1 MGRAFRTR
9 SFTRWMRKA
18 GVNDSGLLA
27 ALREMAL
34 GLIDAELGGHLVK
47 KRLALPGQG
56 KRGGARMVVATKREG
71 KWFFLYGFEKNERS
85 NLDKDE
91 LKALQEVAK
100 ELLEFDDRE
109 LAVAL
114 TAGELVEVHDVENA

>member
-1 MGRAFRTR
+1 
-9 SFTRWMRKA
+9 MRKA
-18 GVNDSGLLA
+18 GVNDSGLRA
-27 ALREMAL
+27 ALREMVQ
-34 GLIDAELGGHLVK
+34 GLIDAELGGLLVK

-56 KRGGARMVVATKREG
+56 KRGGARVIVATKREG

-91 LKALQEVAK
+91 LKALQEVAE
-100 ELLEFDDRE
+100 ELLDFDDRE

-114 TAGELVEVHDVENA
+114 EAGELMEVHDVENP